1 MNVTSSCGLTVS
13 LVKTKGIKVGRE
25 PSFVNGVPVCDQ
37 LVEIVKQFP
46 YLDSAISKDGK
57 IDNNVKIRIVK
68 AANVFVCLK
77 NLNPSLVNIAMLNM
91 LFTGQLYILATLLFM
106 F

>member
-1 MNVTSSCGLTVS
+1 MLQVVVILQ
-13 LVKTKGIKVGRE
+13 LTKGIKVGSE

-37 LVEIVKQFP
+37 LVEMVKEFP